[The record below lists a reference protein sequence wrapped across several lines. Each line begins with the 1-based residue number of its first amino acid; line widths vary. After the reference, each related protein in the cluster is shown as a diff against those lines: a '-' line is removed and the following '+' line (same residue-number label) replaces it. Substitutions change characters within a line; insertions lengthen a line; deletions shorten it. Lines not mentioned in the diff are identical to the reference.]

1 MTNFFNKIKNF
12 FKEVLTET
20 KKINW
25 PSRSKTLHYSLIVIG
40 LAVLTAVFLGLFD
53 FIFMKFLNKI
63 IF

>member
-1 MTNFFNKIKNF
+1 MMNFFNKIKNF
-12 FKEVLTET
+12 FKGVLTEA

-25 PSRSKTLHYSLIVIG
+25 PNRSKILRYSLIVIG
-40 LAVLTAVFLGLFD
+40 LAVFVAVFLGFFD